1 MAVPGV
7 GGHRVEFLCASLR
20 GLIDMPAWAQDLSVL
35 GHVADPWGTT
45 HWLPL
50 AIQLGVGIACCAG
63 GLIAYR
69 VRDIPA

>member
-1 MAVPGV
+1 MDLPK
-7 GGHRVEFLCASLR
+7 
-20 GLIDMPAWAQDLSVL
+20 WAQDLSIL

-45 HWLPL
+45 HWLPM
-50 AIQLGVGIACCAG
+50 AVQLGVGIACCAG